1 VHGLGMFA
9 TRRLEAGTLI
19 VTEDPVLSATFVK
32 KGPLQD
38 VIQGLQLLNH
48 FEELDRSTQVKS
60 RYYRYPSLSA

>member
-1 VHGLGMFA
+1 MHGLGMFA

-19 VTEDPVLSATFVK
+19 VAEDPVLIATFMQ
-32 KGPLQD
+32 KGPVQD

-60 RYYRYPSLSA
+60 RYYKYPNISA